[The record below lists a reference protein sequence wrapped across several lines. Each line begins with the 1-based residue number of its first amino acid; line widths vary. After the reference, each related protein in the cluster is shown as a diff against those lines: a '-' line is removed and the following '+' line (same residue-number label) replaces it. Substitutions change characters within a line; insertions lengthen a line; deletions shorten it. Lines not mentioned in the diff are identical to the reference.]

1 MMGHVSGALL
11 VIAVCLQQAAL
22 AANIL
27 AIFSYCS
34 ASSFLFLTPYMTA
47 LVQKGHQ
54 LTIISAGNKYLA
66 DIDGARHIRV
76 NALDH
81 LMAGEQ

>member
-11 VIAVCLQQAAL
+11 VIGVCVQQAL

-34 ASSFLFLTPYMTA
+34 ASSFLLLTPYMTT

-54 LTIISAGNKYLA
+54 VTIISAGKKYFA

-76 NALDH
+76 SALDH